1 MQSRCFIN
9 SLINYS
15 LIIIVFKK
23 SNMNS
28 KNNIRNHAKTAIPRE
43 QKQIEHKDSILSI
56 LDNYDKQ
63 LSDKIHKLEIN
74 DIFEFVL
81 YLSARLYNPECVTC
95 YFIIMFAYFAK
106 VKHDYFFIVKPV
118 LHVLIILLVT
128 LISKHIIGR
137 PRPNVRENVKRNF
150 ILRHKEKNCSMPSG
164 DAMQSANFAVILIY
178 YFNCYY
184 GVLLIPFVMI
194 SRVYYFCHY
203 VSDTVVGAFMGWI
216 ISYSLVVIFRDV

>member
-28 KNNIRNHAKTAIPRE
+28 KDNIRNHAKTAIPRE

-184 GVLLIPFVMI
+184 GILLIPFVMI

-203 VSDTVVGAFMGWI
+203 VSDTVVGAIAGWI
-216 ISYSLVVIFRDV
+216 ISYSLVVVLSDV

>member
-28 KNNIRNHAKTAIPRE
+28 KSNIRNHAKTAIPRE
-43 QKQIEHKDSILSI
+43 QKQIEHKNSILSI

-184 GVLLIPFVMI
+184 GILLIPFVMI

-203 VSDTVVGAFMGWI
+203 VSDTVVGAIAGWI
-216 ISYSLVVIFRDV
+216 ISYSLVVVLSDV

>member
-28 KNNIRNHAKTAIPRE
+28 KSNIRNNAKTAIPRE

-184 GVLLIPFVMI
+184 GILLIPFVMM

-203 VSDTVVGAFMGWI
+203 VSDTVVGAIAGWI
-216 ISYSLVVIFRDV
+216 ISYSLVVVFSDV

>member
-28 KNNIRNHAKTAIPRE
+28 KSNIRNHAKTAIPRE

-184 GVLLIPFVMI
+184 GILLIPFVMI

-203 VSDTVVGAFMGWI
+203 VSDTVVGAIAGWI
-216 ISYSLVVIFRDV
+216 ISYSLVVVLSDV

>member
-28 KNNIRNHAKTAIPRE
+28 KSNIRNHAKTAIPRE

-184 GVLLIPFVMI
+184 GILLIPFVMI

-203 VSDTVVGAFMGWI
+203 VSDTVVGAIAGWI
-216 ISYSLVVIFRDV
+216 ISYSLVIVLNDV

>member
-15 LIIIVFKK
+15 LIIIVLKK

-184 GVLLIPFVMI
+184 GILLIPFVMI

-203 VSDTVVGAFMGWI
+203 VSDTVVGAIAGWI
-216 ISYSLVVIFRDV
+216 ISYSLVVVLSDV

>member
-1 MQSRCFIN
+1 
-9 SLINYS
+9 
-15 LIIIVFKK
+15 
-23 SNMNS
+23 MNS

-184 GVLLIPFVMI
+184 GILLIPFVMI

-203 VSDTVVGAFMGWI
+203 VSDTVVGAIAGWI
-216 ISYSLVVIFRDV
+216 ISYSLVVVLSDV

>member
-28 KNNIRNHAKTAIPRE
+28 KNNIRNNAKTAIPRE

-184 GVLLIPFVMI
+184 GILLIPFVMI

-203 VSDTVVGAFMGWI
+203 VSDTVVGAIAGWI
-216 ISYSLVVIFRDV
+216 ISYSLVVVLSDV

>member
-1 MQSRCFIN
+1 
-9 SLINYS
+9 
-15 LIIIVFKK
+15 
-23 SNMNS
+23 MNS
-28 KNNIRNHAKTAIPRE
+28 KSNIRNHAKTAIPRE

-184 GVLLIPFVMI
+184 GILLIPFVMI

-203 VSDTVVGAFMGWI
+203 VSDTVVGAIAGWI
-216 ISYSLVVIFRDV
+216 ISYRLVVVLSDV

>member
-1 MQSRCFIN
+1 
-9 SLINYS
+9 
-15 LIIIVFKK
+15 
-23 SNMNS
+23 MNS
-28 KNNIRNHAKTAIPRE
+28 KNNIKNHAKTAIPKA
-43 QKQIEHKDSILSI
+43 QNQIEHKDSIISI
-56 LDNYDKQ
+56 LDHYAKH
-63 LSDKIHKLEIN
+63 LSDKIHNLEIN

-137 PRPNVRENVKRNF
+137 PRPNVRENIKRNF

-184 GVLLIPFVMI
+184 GIILIPFVMI

-203 VSDTVVGAFMGWI
+203 VSDTVVGAIAGGL
-216 ISYSLVVIFRDV
+216 ISYSLVVVFNAV

>member
-28 KNNIRNHAKTAIPRE
+28 KSNIRNHAKTAIPRE

-137 PRPNVRENVKRNF
+137 ARPNVRENVKRNF

-184 GVLLIPFVMI
+184 GILLIPFVMI

-203 VSDTVVGAFMGWI
+203 VSDTVVGAIAGWI
-216 ISYSLVVIFRDV
+216 ISYSLVVVFSDV

>member
-28 KNNIRNHAKTAIPRE
+28 KSNIRNNAKTAIPRE
-43 QKQIEHKDSILSI
+43 LKQIEHKDSILSI

-184 GVLLIPFVMI
+184 GILLIPFVMI

-203 VSDTVVGAFMGWI
+203 VSDTVVGAIAGWI
-216 ISYSLVVIFRDV
+216 ISYSLVVVFSDV

>member
-1 MQSRCFIN
+1 
-9 SLINYS
+9 
-15 LIIIVFKK
+15 
-23 SNMNS
+23 MNS
-28 KNNIRNHAKTAIPRE
+28 KNNIKNHAKTAIPKT
-43 QKQIEHKDSILSI
+43 QNQIKHKDSIISI

-63 LSDKIHKLEIN
+63 LSDKIHNLEIN

-137 PRPNVRENVKRNF
+137 PRPNVRENIKRNF

-184 GVLLIPFVMI
+184 GIILIPFVMI

-203 VSDTVVGAFMGWI
+203 VSDTVVGAIAGGL
-216 ISYSLVVIFRDV
+216 ISYSLVVVFNAV

>member
-28 KNNIRNHAKTAIPRE
+28 KSNIRNNAKSAIPRE

-184 GVLLIPFVMI
+184 GILLIPFVMI

-203 VSDTVVGAFMGWI
+203 VSDTVVGAIAGWI
-216 ISYSLVVIFRDV
+216 ISYSLVVVLNDV

>member
-15 LIIIVFKK
+15 LIIIVSKK

-178 YFNCYY
+178 SFNCYY
-184 GVLLIPFVMI
+184 GILLIPFVMI

-203 VSDTVVGAFMGWI
+203 VSDTVVGAIAGWI
-216 ISYSLVVIFRDV
+216 ISYSLVVVLSDV

>member
-1 MQSRCFIN
+1 
-9 SLINYS
+9 
-15 LIIIVFKK
+15 
-23 SNMNS
+23 MNS

-128 LISKHIIGR
+128 LILKHILGR
-137 PRPNVRENVKRNF
+137 TRPNVRVNVKRNF
-150 ILRHKEKNCSMPSG
+150 I
-164 DAMQSANFAVILIY
+164 
-178 YFNCYY
+178 
-184 GVLLIPFVMI
+184 
-194 SRVYYFCHY
+194 
-203 VSDTVVGAFMGWI
+203 
-216 ISYSLVVIFRDV
+216 FRDKE

>member
-28 KNNIRNHAKTAIPRE
+28 KNNIRNNAKTAIPRE

-184 GVLLIPFVMI
+184 GILLIPFVMI

-203 VSDTVVGAFMGWI
+203 VSDTVVGAIAGWI
-216 ISYSLVVIFRDV
+216 ISYSLVVVLNDV